1 MTSSRRSHDFVVRSH
16 DFVWRSHDF
25 VVRSHDFVV
34 TLSTISGTKTDP
46 KTGPEMD
53 PRIPSFLSDSLGKLG
68 ILRSISGKVSGS
80 VLGTVPIP
88 GTDGD
93 FVVSKA

>member
-1 MTSSRRSHDFVVRSH
+1 MRSH

-34 TLSTISGTKTDP
+34 TLSTISGPQTDP

-53 PRIPSFLSDSLGKLG
+53 PRAPSFRSDSLGNPG
-68 ILRSISGKVSGS
+68 ILRSNSGKVSGS
-80 VLGTVPIP
+80 VLGTFPIP
-88 GTDGD
+88 ETVGD
-93 FVVSKA
+93 FVARDFVVTKS